1 MGFFCRILNAMESDH
16 PERHGFSLRY
26 MDGQA
31 VLIILPE
38 HKRPRPVYA
47 DDITARMKILGIP
60 QVSARLIR
68 DIIEKESG
76 NPEPL
81 IEWPAGAQLGARVSV
96 TVDDDGMEAEALV
109 EAPRPGGAPLD
120 MKMISTALSVRGV
133 VRGIDKTA
141 LKSLFRQEYSGR
153 KVVVARGE
161 TAVKGRS
168 SHTECLFVT
177 KRGKPWLEL
186 SGGRINLK
194 ELNFIQNRKT
204 GELLARHIPAVPP
217 VDGYD
222 VFGNVLEA
230 EPVEPEILL
239 KPGEGVVE
247 TENGLEA
254 EIDGNVRL
262 VDGEVCVEPTIN
274 VKNVDYSTGNIDFD
288 GSVAVEGTVADGF
301 KVRATGDIQVGK
313 TIGRGHLEAERN
325 LVLSAGLVGDGEG
338 SCKVGG
344 NLYTKFLEGAVAE
357 VKGDLIVTEAVLHS
371 DIEVDGN
378 VILFEGRGEITGGIA
393 AVGGSVSCKRIG
405 NIYSGVTRIF
415 AGCSPG
421 KLNTYHKLGKELK
434 ALREEA
440 DDLDRQLDYIKSK
453 GGADP
458 REIAG
463 LEKGITVRMNRM
475 KEGAQEIK
483 QLRTDLEAASGTVI
497 AAQDR
502 IYPGVS
508 LSFGLE
514 EFPLGDK
521 GLERVRLQRENGRTV
536 IHGLKPGEEISLS
549 SDSDS

>member
-1 MGFFCRILNAMESDH
+1 MESDH

-31 VLIILPE
+31 VLILPPE
-38 HKRPRPVYA
+38 HKRSRPVYA

-68 DIIEKESG
+68 DIIERGSG
-76 NPEPL
+76 NPEIL
-81 IEWPAGAQLGARVSV
+81 VEWPAGAQLGARVNI
-96 TVDDDGMEAEALV
+96 TVDDDGMEAQALV
-109 EAPRPGGAPLD
+109 EAARPGGAPLD
-120 MKMISTALSVRGV
+120 MKMISSALSARGV
-133 VRGIDKTA
+133 VKGIDKSA
-141 LKSLFRQEYSGR
+141 LKSLFRPEFSGR
-153 KVVVARGE
+153 ATVVARGE
-161 TAVKGRS
+161 LPVKGRS
-168 SHTECLFVT
+168 ARSECLFIT
-177 KRGKPWLEL
+177 QRGKPWLEM

-194 ELNFIQNRKT
+194 ELNFIQNRKI

-230 EPVEPEILL
+230 EPVEAEILL

-247 TENGLEA
+247 TEIGLEA

-262 VDGEVCVEPTIN
+262 VDAEVCVEPTIK

-288 GSVAVEGTVADGF
+288 GSVSIEGTVADGF

-313 TIGRGHLEAERN
+313 TIGRGHLEAGRN

-338 SCKVGG
+338 SCKVDG
-344 NLYTKFLEGAVAE
+344 NLYTKFLEGAVAR
-357 VKGDLIVTEAVLHS
+357 VKGDLIITEAVLHS
-371 DIEVDGN
+371 EIEVFGN

-405 NIYSGVTRIF
+405 NVYSGVTRIF
-415 AGCSPG
+415 AGCSPE
-421 KLNTYHKLGKELK
+421 KLNSFHKLGGELK
-434 ALREEA
+434 ELREEV

-453 GGADP
+453 AGADP
-458 REIAG
+458 REIG
-463 LEKGITVRMNRM
+463 SLEKGITVRMNRM
-475 KEGAQEIK
+475 KEGASELR
-483 QLRTDLEAASGTVI
+483 QLRAELKAAPGTII

-502 IYPGVS
+502 IYPGSS

-521 GLERVRLQRENGRTV
+521 GLERVKLRRENGRTV
-536 IHGLKPGEEISLS
+536 VHGLKPGEEISLS
-549 SDSDS
+549 SDSDR